1 MKKFLYVLL
10 IFLTALTAFVAC
22 TPDPVLQA
30 EPEEVDL
37 TPKFTLYPTTS
48 NTDAIDVFTAG
59 PGLSWAKTTENTPGN
74 VALRIIAKKDD
85 GSFSA
90 CDCDRQWARDDDN
103 MMPATYH
110 YFTKNNVQDE
120 LDPKGS
126 LLKIQIQCINETQ
139 GLCVAKF
146 SSQYIKTT
154 TDLNRYKGTWEIQI
168 GTPDSSNK
176 DKLKDVFYK
185 AYIVIE

>member
-10 IFLTALTAFVAC
+10 ICLTALTAFVAC
-22 TPDPVLQA
+22 TPDPVPQA

-59 PGLSWAKTTENTPGN
+59 PGFSWATTTTDVPGDYP
-74 VALRIIAKKDD
+74 LIIKAKSPNGTTFEDC
-85 GSFSA
+85 F
-90 CDCDRQWARDDDN
+90 CDKQWARNDAA

-110 YFTKNNVQDE
+110 YFTKNGSINDSNDSLV
-120 LDPKGS
+120 PKGS

-139 GLCVAKF
+139 GLCVVKF
-146 SSQYIKTT
+146 SSQYMDAAKSE
-154 TDLNRYKGTWEIQI
+154 LYKGTWEIQI
-168 GTPDSSNK
+168 TPNNDKNK
-176 DKLKDVFYK
+176 VLYK
-185 AYIVIE
+185 AYIEIM